1 MKMESLRRSSGVLLH
16 ITSLPSEFSLGTF
29 SSEANKFIDFLDA
42 GGFGCWQ
49 ILPINDLGFGLSPYS
64 ACSSFAINP
73 YLIDLTQLLTPE
85 EMQKFNFDKNGE
97 PYDESVKKDSALD
110 LVYQKFLKSFDR
122 SSFEKEN
129 KYWLDD
135 YALYKAI
142 KNKYKV
148 SWVDW
153 PVGLRDR
160 NKVTIDEFVAKNSYE
175 IDKIKFIQFIAS
187 QQWNAI
193 KKYAKGKGIEI
204 FGDVPF
210 YVELDSADVWS
221 NPKDWMIENGK
232 ALLVGG
238 TPPDYF
244 NENGQ
249 WWGNPIYNYSNMQKN
264 KYSFW
269 VNRFRRAGD
278 LYDIVRI
285 DHFIAMH
292 KYWGIPGKDKTA
304 KNGKWYKGAGDEL
317 LKAITSKC
325 KIKIVAE
332 DLGTISKEMFA
343 LREKFGIP
351 GLKILQY
358 AFDGEGDNM
367 HQPHNYEKNSVAYI
381 GTHDNDTF
389 MGLLSDG
396 NWDRINRYKRYF
408 GIPLEWGNDAVVD
421 NAILSLYRSSAN
433 LVILTMQDLLKLGS
447 EAKMNVPGTKEGNWL
462 WQLDYIP
469 NHDIVRTI
477 KDWAMLY
484 GRR

>member
-1 MKMESLRRSSGVLLH
+1 MEKLRRTSGVLLH
-16 ITSLPSEFSLGTF
+16 ITSLPSDISLGTF
-29 SSEANKFIDFLDA
+29 SCEATKFIDFLDA

-49 ILPINDLGFGLSPYS
+49 VLPINDLGFGMSPYS

-73 YLIDLTQLLTPE
+73 YLIDLTQLLTAE
-85 EMQKFNFDKNGE
+85 ELSVFNFDKNNPWHE
-97 PYDESVKKDSALD
+97 ECVKKDSALD
-110 LVYQKFLKSFDR
+110 LVYKKYLKSYDK
-122 SSFEKEN
+122 SSFEKDN

-148 SWVDW
+148 SWVEW
-153 PVGLRDR
+153 PEGLKNR
-160 NKVTIDEFVAKNSYE
+160 NKLALDEFKLKNSYE
-175 IDKIKFIQFIAS
+175 IDKIKFIQYIAS
-187 QQWNAI
+187 QQWNSI
-193 KKYAKGKGIEI
+193 KKYAKSKGIEI

-210 YVELDSADVWS
+210 YVELDSSDVWA
-221 NPKDWMIENGK
+221 NPKDWQIENGK

-238 TPPDYF
+238 TPPDFF

-249 WWGNPIYNYSNMQKN
+249 LWGNPIYNYANMQKN
-264 KYSFW
+264 KYTFW
-269 VNRFRRAGD
+269 VNRFKRASD

-285 DHFIAMH
+285 DHFVAMH
-292 KYWGIPGKDKTA
+292 KYWAIKGSDKTA
-304 KNGKWYKGAGDEL
+304 KNGKWVKGAGSEL

-332 DLGTISKEMFA
+332 DLGVISDGMYA

-358 AFDGEGDNM
+358 AFDGDGDNM
-367 HQPHNYEKNSVAYI
+367 NRPHNYEKNAVAYI

-396 NWDRINRYKRYF
+396 NWDRINRFKRYF

-433 LVILTMQDLLKLGS
+433 MVILTMQDILKLGS
-447 EAKMNVPGTKEGNWL
+447 EAKMNVPGTTEGNWL
-462 WQLDYIP
+462 WQLDQIP
-469 NHDIVRTI
+469 NFDVVSTI
-477 KDWAMLY
+477 RYWSDLY
-484 GRR
+484 SRK